1 MAFLAGSFSPGQN
14 SCDSGWIP
22 RLRIFLS
29 IFLLAVFSIV
39 GRAHFGIIQ
48 TSSLSAAPVK
58 LSRDQVISYF
68 LLNCLHFGSWP
79 TDFDPY
85 AAKAVRIGI
94 LGKNKIGPTLESVF
108 VEARARWFSGGR
120 VEVINSQDPR
130 KLLNCQIIFFDE
142 IVSSQM
148 GKALD
153 QFKGLPIILV
163 SDLPGFLEAGGVSE
177 IQIQEGRFTFN
188 LNLDQ
193 LTLRGIDLASN
204 MKDLAVSIFRDG
216 KREPNP
222 RRRKDS

>member
-1 MAFLAGSFSPGQN
+1 MAFLAGLFSPGQN
-14 SCDSGWIP
+14 SRDSGWIP
-22 RLRIFLS
+22 RLRFILAIVFLA
-29 IFLLAVFSIV
+29 AVSV
-39 GRAHFGIIQ
+39 LGRGQFGITQ
-48 TSSLSAAPVK
+48 AASSSAAPLKVT
-58 LSRDQVISYF
+58 RDQVVSYF

-79 TDFDPY
+79 TNADPY
-85 AAKAVRIGI
+85 PAKSVRIGI

-120 VEVINSQDPR
+120 VEVINAQDPR

-142 IVSSQM
+142 IASSQI
-148 GKALD
+148 GKVLD
-153 QFKGLPIILV
+153 QLKGLPIILV
-163 SDLPGFLEAGGVSE
+163 SELPGFLEAGGVSE
-177 IQIQEGRFTFN
+177 IHIQEGKFTFN

-204 MKDLAVSIFRDG
+204 MKDLAVSIFKDG